1 MIEMS
6 LTEYA
11 EKVSQKVA
19 ASYVHLSPRAIRK
32 AINSDRKIIIRV
44 TDTGEFL
51 AAYEIKDFGAEPE
64 ILCAPNRGRSGLKI

>member
-19 ASYVHLSPRAIRK
+19 ASYVHMTPRAIRK

-44 TDTGEFL
+44 TDAGDFFD
-51 AAYEIKDFGAEPE
+51 AYEVKRFGEEPE
-64 ILCAPNRGRSGLKI
+64 VL